1 MEMLFPALRQKEPEI
16 AFLLGVARSAQAIR
30 GAMNLYS
37 NALDNDNTNYDGLV
51 AMAKHMEIRV

>member
-1 MEMLFPALRQKEPEI
+1 
-16 AFLLGVARSAQAIR
+16 
-30 GAMNLYS
+30 MNLYS